1 MVRSDPR
8 PISPKDIKHGR
19 ALFSFYMH
27 VSRVSLASDYVPK
40 IIGIDPVIIAG
51 TEVRSAIVIT
61 EKNYGLLLRQD
72 ERQPV

>member
-1 MVRSDPR
+1 
-8 PISPKDIKHGR
+8 
-19 ALFSFYMH
+19 MH